1 MVIVKEHLRKDC
13 RLMATV
19 KELRLQ
25 FEEIFGMKAPSKM
38 TKKQMEQKINNANMF
53 QTQDKVF
60 RKALGN

>member
-1 MVIVKEHLRKDC
+1 
-13 RLMATV
+13 MATV